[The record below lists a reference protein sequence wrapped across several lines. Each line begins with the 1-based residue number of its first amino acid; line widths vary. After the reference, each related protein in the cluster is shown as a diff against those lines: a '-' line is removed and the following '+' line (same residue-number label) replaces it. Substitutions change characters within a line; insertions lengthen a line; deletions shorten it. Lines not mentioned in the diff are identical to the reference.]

1 MPNQVGDTRR
11 LSTTFYVG
19 TTPTDPSTDVALVVR
34 DPAGTSTTY
43 DYPAPGTIVR
53 DSAGVYHQDILLSLA
68 GIYSWKWTGTSGS
81 NTFVDDGTFT
91 VEETLLGNYDLCSV
105 QEVKD
110 LIESTNTVDD
120 DLIQGHITAAS
131 SLIPERYQREF
142 IGPTGGT
149 RTFNVGR
156 YGSIVDMAPYDLRT
170 GGTIVLHPEES
181 GATLVSGSDYMLW
194 PQGGA
199 RLGGTYLQI
208 RLSGR
213 LQMNSTLA
221 REFGEANIRVAGNWG
236 CFTGGAIDPSVRRGC
251 ALTVASWLRRGMG
264 ELPFGLEEGR
274 EIRPDL
280 FVNYAIP
287 AAAHSI
293 LSPWARLRTP

>member
-1 MPNQVGDTRR
+1 MPYQIGDTVR
-11 LSTTFYVG
+11 LSTTFLVG
-19 TTPTDPSTDVALVVR
+19 TTPTDPTAVTLTVR
-34 DPAGTSTTY
+34 DPASTSTNY
-43 DYPAPGTIVR
+43 AYNPGTIVR
-53 DSAGVYHQDILLSLA
+53 DSAGVFHQDIVVSLA
-68 GIYSWKWTGTSGS
+68 GIYSWKWTGTG
-81 NTFVDDGTFT
+81 TAAGVDEGTFT
-91 VEETLLGNYDLCSV
+91 VEETLLGSYDLCSV

-120 DLIQGHITAAS
+120 DLIQNHITAAS

-149 RTFNVGR
+149 RTFTVGR
-156 YGSIVDMAPYDLRT
+156 YGPIVDMAPYDLRT

-199 RLGGTYLQI
+199 RLGGTYLQL
-208 RLSGR
+208 RLSSR

-221 REFGEANIRVAGNWG
+221 REFGEASIRVAGNWG

-293 LSPWARLRTP
+293 LSPWSRLGTP